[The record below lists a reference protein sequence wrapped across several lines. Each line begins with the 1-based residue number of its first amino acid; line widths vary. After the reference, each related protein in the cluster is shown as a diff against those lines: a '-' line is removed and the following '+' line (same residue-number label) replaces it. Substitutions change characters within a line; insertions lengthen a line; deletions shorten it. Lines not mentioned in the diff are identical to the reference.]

1 MRACVCL
8 CVHVCVV
15 IDHWSGNKATLLSEV
30 AEHETLLKLFTCG
43 PSQPV
48 ILLETVYP
56 TVLINTC

>member
-48 ILLETVYP
+48 IYWKQFIQLY
-56 TVLINTC
+56 